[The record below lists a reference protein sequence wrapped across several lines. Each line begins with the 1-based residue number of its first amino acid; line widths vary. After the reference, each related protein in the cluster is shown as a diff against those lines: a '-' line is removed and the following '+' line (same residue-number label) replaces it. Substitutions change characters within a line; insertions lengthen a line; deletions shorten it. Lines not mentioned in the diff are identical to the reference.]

1 MNITEQTI
9 EQLAELRKEHVEADI
24 IALLSSR
31 LDVPVEKATDM
42 YYRSDLARQVNDGS
56 YDIQALDAT
65 CLVDDLMRYELDAG
79 KWHPTQ
85 RH

>member
-9 EQLAELRKEHVEADI
+9 RQLDELRKEHVEADI
-24 IALLSSR
+24 IALLSNR

-42 YYRSDLARQVNDGS
+42 YYRSDLARQINDGS
-56 YDIQALDAT
+56 YGIQALDAT

-79 KWHPTQ
+79 RRRTTQ